1 MTTISEFPPFYTQQ
15 PNGTTLAQQLSLWQR
30 HILATC
36 KQRRQFKLSYSDDI
50 WANDKIKRAAS
61 KDFIGAILESIVK
74 DGVAAFTDASKD
86 SVWVYW
92 RSLAEWSEIVY
103 DYVLNTAQL
112 NTPLTYYE
120 LTQGE
125 YSHLSELHQL
135 PVEILKMAINILTKQ
150 SKAAIIKSS
159 QGEGVKF
166 F

>member
-1 MTTISEFPPFYTQQ
+1 MCVE
-15 PNGTTLAQQLSLWQR
+15 
-30 HILATC
+30 
-36 KQRRQFKLSYSDDI
+36 YSSI
-50 WANDKIKRAAS
+50 AAKRATGVAS
-61 KDFIGAILESIVK
+61 KEFVGVILESMVK
-74 DGVAAFTDASKD
+74 DGVAGFTDASKD

-103 DYVLNTAQL
+103 DYVSSTAQL

-125 YSHLSELHQL
+125 YSHLSELHHL
-135 PVEILKMAINILTKQ
+135 PVEILKMAIYLLIKQ
-150 SKAAIIKSS
+150 SKATQIKSS